1 MADESSP
8 REVTESFAAAPLFAP
23 GELREVNDR
32 ITGAVRRHSPLALAT
47 FLVIIGTT
55 ALAISLLPR
64 IYHADAR
71 LLALPL
77 EGSPRAGRQPYG
89 ALTALTDGAARVIRS
104 P

>member
-32 ITGAVRRHSPLALAT
+32 ITGAVRRHSHLALAA
-47 FLVIIGTT
+47 FLLVVGTT

-64 IYHADAR
+64 SYHVEAR
-71 LLALPL
+71 LLALPPD
-77 EGSPRAGRQPYG
+77 GAPGASRQSSSSE
-89 ALTALTDGAARVIRS
+89 LRRLIDGAA
-104 P
+104 